1 MYFLMCC
8 LFLLG
13 QMAFVLVFLIGE
25 VVIVLMFIVLMS
37 LALIPLNDVA
47 VLYSRVS
54 LG

>member
-13 QMAFVLVFLIGE
+13 QMASVLVFLIGE

-37 LALIPLNDVA
+37 LALIPFD
-47 VLYSRVS
+47 
-54 LG
+54 